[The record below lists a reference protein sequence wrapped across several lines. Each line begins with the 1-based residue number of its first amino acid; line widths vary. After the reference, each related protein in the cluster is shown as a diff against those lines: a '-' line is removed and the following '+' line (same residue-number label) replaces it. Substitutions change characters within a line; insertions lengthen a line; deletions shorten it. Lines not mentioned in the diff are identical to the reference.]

1 MYGLNRQETTVGFT
15 MTTGRVGE
23 MLSTLQTPD
32 PGASFATTAR
42 KLGRIVLVSLVALA
56 GGACGGYPRP
66 ASPAPE
72 YPERTLT
79 AAEIGRVDVRTALD
93 AIKLLRPDFL
103 SWTRGS
109 GYGYGR
115 LRVYIDHVPASGPE
129 ALSTIP
135 AVSVKTIR
143 LLRSYEAT
151 FEYGTNNNAGALEV
165 LTGAPR
171 FTR

>member
-1 MYGLNRQETTVGFT
+1 MAD
-15 MTTGRVGE
+15 
-23 MLSTLQTPD
+23 TLKTPD
-32 PGASFATTAR
+32 PRVTFATTAR
-42 KLGRIVLVSLVALA
+42 KLGRIVLVSLVAFA

-66 ASPAPE
+66 VSPRPE
-72 YPERTLT
+72 FPERTLT

-93 AIKLLRPDFL
+93 AVKLLRPDFL

-115 LRVYIDHVPASGPE
+115 LRVYIDHVPASGPD
-129 ALSTIP
+129 ALATIP
-135 AVSVKTIR
+135 AVSVKSIK

-165 LTGAPR
+165 ITGAPR
-171 FTR
+171 FSR

>member
-1 MYGLNRQETTVGFT
+1 MYALKRQETTVGFT
-15 MTTGRVGE
+15 MTTGTPSG
-23 MLSTLQTPD
+23 MLDTLQTPD
-32 PGASFATTAR
+32 PRVSFATAAR
-42 KLGRIVLVSLVALA
+42 KLGRIVLLSLVAVTA
-56 GGACGGYPRP
+56 GACAGYPRP

-79 AAEIGRVDVRTALD
+79 AAEIARVDVRTALD
-93 AIKLLRPDFL
+93 AVRLLRPDFL
-103 SWTRGS
+103 SWDRGA

-129 ALSTIP
+129 ALGSIP
-135 AVSVKTIR
+135 AVSVKSIK
-143 LLRSYEAT
+143 LLRSFEAT
-151 FEYGTNNNAGALEV
+151 FEYGTGNNAGALEV